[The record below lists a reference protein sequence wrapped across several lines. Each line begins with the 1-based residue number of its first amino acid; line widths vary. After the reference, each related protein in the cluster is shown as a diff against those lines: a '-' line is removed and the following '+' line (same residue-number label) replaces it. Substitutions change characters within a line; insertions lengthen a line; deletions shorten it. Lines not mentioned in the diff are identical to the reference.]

1 MNWFQ
6 GSSKRD
12 LREFEP
18 LSRSLAEK
26 NGKENRSP
34 LSLKMFRPISQ
45 ITRFKAAV
53 VMDEDDSDLVRGKK
67 KISRDFFSS
76 KDD

>member
-6 GSSKRD
+6 GSSKGD

-26 NGKENRSP
+26 NGEQNRSP
-34 LSLKMFRPISQ
+34 LSLKMFGPISQ
-45 ITRFKAAV
+45 ITRFKAVV
-53 VMDEDDSDLVRGKK
+53 VMDEDDSNLVRG
-67 KISRDFFSS
+67 
-76 KDD
+76 

>member
-18 LSRSLAEK
+18 LSRSLAKKGE
-26 NGKENRSP
+26 ENRSP

-53 VMDEDDSDLVRGKK
+53 VMDEDDSDFVRARKK
-67 KISRDFFSS
+67 KRRDFFPS